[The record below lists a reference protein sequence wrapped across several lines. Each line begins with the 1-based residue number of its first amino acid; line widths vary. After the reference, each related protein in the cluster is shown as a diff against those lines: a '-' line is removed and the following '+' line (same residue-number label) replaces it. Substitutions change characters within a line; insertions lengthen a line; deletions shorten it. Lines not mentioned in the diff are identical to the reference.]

1 MGTDRYASFYHSRMD
16 IISRLKSARK
26 VWLSTHMSADGD
38 GLGSELAFYHALR
51 RSLIEAHVIHN
62 DIVAPRYN
70 FLTLSEQILLNAQ
83 VADSEF
89 SNQDVA
95 VIFDT
100 NDPLICKPLIDRL
113 QSSGM
118 TIVFVDHHIEVKN
131 KLPNSILHID
141 VNASCTGELTY
152 DLIQLLGI
160 ALDPKIATC
169 LYTSLLFDTQNFK
182 NMRNPS
188 KILGLAK
195 ILVEAGADHNHIQS
209 SLFENWTINKF
220 HYLAK
225 LIDRVSYK
233 NESTAIIRM
242 SLSDLQ
248 QHQLSPDEVSD
259 IVDLFMGLKNL
270 HVSIVVREESP
281 NYFKLSFRSRK
292 NEILSWAREF
302 GGGGHLYSAGAWV
315 NDSEKNI
322 LEKIETLI
330 SKS

>member
-1 MGTDRYASFYHSRMD
+1 MGTDRHASFYHVRMD

-51 RSLIEAHVIHN
+51 RSSIEAHVIHN
-62 DIVAPRYN
+62 DIVAPRYQ
-70 FLTLSEQILLNAQ
+70 FLTSSEPILQNAQ

-100 NDPLICKPLIDRL
+100 NDPQICKPLIDRL
-113 QSSGM
+113 HRAGV
-118 TIVFVDHHIEVKN
+118 TIIFVDHHIEIKAQ
-131 KLPNSILHID
+131 LPNVILHID
-141 VNASCTGELTY
+141 VSASCTGELTY
-152 DLIQLLGI
+152 DLIQKLNVP
-160 ALDPKIATC
+160 LDTKIATC

-182 NMRNPS
+182 NMRDPA
-188 KILGLAK
+188 KILGLARV
-195 ILVEAGADHNHIQS
+195 LVEAGADHNHIQS

-220 HYLAK
+220 NYLAK

-233 NESTAIIRM
+233 NEDTAIIRM
-242 SLSDLQ
+242 SLSDLH

-322 LEKIETLI
+322 LEKIDHLI

>member
-1 MGTDRYASFYHSRMD
+1 MD
-16 IISRLKSARK
+16 IVSLLKSARK
-26 VWLSTHMSADGD
+26 VWLSTHLSSDGD
-38 GLGSELAFYHALR
+38 GIGSELAFYHALR
-51 RSLIEAHVIHN
+51 RSSVEAHVIHN

-70 FLTLSEQILLNAQ
+70 FLTSSEIILLNSQ

-89 SNQDVA
+89 SSRDVA

-113 QSSGM
+113 QNSGM
-118 TIVFVDHHIEVKN
+118 TIIFVDHHIEVKN

-141 VNASCTGELTY
+141 INASCTGELTY
-152 DLIQLLGI
+152 DLIQLLDVP
-160 ALDPKIATC
+160 LDSKIATC

-195 ILVEAGADHNHIQS
+195 ILVEAGADHNNIQS

-225 LIDRVSYK
+225 LIDRVTYK

-242 SLSDLQ
+242 SLADLQ

-330 SKS
+330 SNI

>member
-1 MGTDRYASFYHSRMD
+1 MD
-16 IISRLKSARK
+16 IISRVKSARK
-26 VWLSTHMSADGD
+26 VWLSTHISADGD
-38 GLGSELAFYHALR
+38 GLGSELAFFHALKK
-51 RSLIEAHVIHN
+51 SSIEAHVVHN
-62 DIVAPRYN
+62 DIVAPRYH
-70 FLTLSEQILLNAQ
+70 FLTSGEQILQNDQ
-83 VADSEF
+83 IADSEF
-89 SNQDVA
+89 SSRDVA

-118 TIVFVDHHIEVKN
+118 TIIFVDHHVEIKS
-131 KLPNSILHID
+131 KLPDSILHID
-141 VNASCTGELTY
+141 VAASCTGELTY
-152 DLIQLLGI
+152 DLIQKMNV
-160 ALDPKIATC
+160 ALDVKIATC

-182 NMRNPS
+182 NMRDPA
-188 KILGLAK
+188 KILGLAQT
-195 ILVEAGADHNHIQS
+195 LVHAGADHNSIQS

-225 LIDRVSYK
+225 LIDRVSYR

-242 SLSDLQ
+242 SLTDLQ
-248 QHQLSPDEVSD
+248 QHQLSPDDVSD

-270 HVSIVVREESP
+270 HVSIVVREESL

-302 GGGGHLYSAGAWV
+302 GGGGHLFSAGAWV

-322 LEKIETLI
+322 LDKIESLI